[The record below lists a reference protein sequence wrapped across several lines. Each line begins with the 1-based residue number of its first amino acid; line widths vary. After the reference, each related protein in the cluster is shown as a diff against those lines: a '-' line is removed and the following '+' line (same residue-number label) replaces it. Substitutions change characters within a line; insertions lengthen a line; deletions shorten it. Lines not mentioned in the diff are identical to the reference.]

1 MSLPPISFTGFSE
14 FSDQFATILEHT
26 FEVASLPIQ
35 GLQTEQTL
43 LLAEKQELGQLESLI
58 QDLEGEFASLG
69 LLGATAA
76 VTASSS
82 TATVASV
89 QVTGTPSQ
97 GSFDIVVTSAA
108 STAQEASVTGLA
120 NTNVAA
126 LRADGLYDLTLDTTT
141 TNIDLLTIG
150 SGRTAGATGATTP
163 SPPVSV
169 QIDFTNGLA
178 GSITADLNSFFVAS
192 QAPATIGAGDTIS
205 VTFVSED
212 TTINEGITTVALTG
226 SETTADIATLLND
239 QITANANLNGKV
251 SFSDEGGNLKLV
263 VADTAGQGFTF
274 TSSSTGTVVSGLEAG
289 GTVGGH
295 SAEEIAAALNAQVA
309 LNQTLA
315 SAGVAFTAE
324 GGEVR
329 ATGNQAF
336 DITGTDSAQGTG
348 FVSGLAGTQ
357 SVLGFANTLEGLRD
371 YLNTN
376 TTTLGVKATII
387 NTSSDP
393 DNPEYHLNLTANETG
408 ATTLTLKDSTS
419 ADLLTTTN
427 QGADAVFTVNGL
439 PVTNSGNTITD
450 FSPGLTLTI
459 EDAGSTTVTV
469 ATNRAA
475 VSNTLADITISYNAL
490 LAEIKTHV
498 GEAAGILSGNIVV
511 RQAQQTLRD
520 ITSFQGTGSIKSM
533 VELGLELDED
543 GLLSLNSTTFNA
555 LADAQVLDALTFIGD
570 TTTGFA
576 GTARA
581 HLKDLADPVTGQIQT
596 AIGFLDESDA
606 TLTDKIAE
614 TQERVDRLIANVE
627 AQFAATDLLLS
638 QLETQQTTL
647 KTLFEVFQTSQRNN

>member
-1 MSLPPISFTGFSE
+1 M
-14 FSDQFATILEHT
+14 
-26 FEVASLPIQ
+26 
-35 GLQTEQTL
+35 
-43 LLAEKQELGQLESLI
+43 
-58 QDLEGEFASLG
+58 
-69 LLGATAA
+69 
-76 VTASSS
+76 
-82 TATVASV
+82 
-89 QVTGTPSQ
+89 
-97 GSFDIVVTSAA
+97 
-108 STAQEASVTGLA
+108 TGLA
-120 NTNVAA
+120 NTNLAA

-336 DITGTDSAQGTG
+336 DITGNDSAQGTG

-581 HLKDLADPVTGQIQT
+581 HLKDLADPRHGP
-596 AIGFLDESDA
+596 DSN
-606 TLTDKIAE
+606 
-614 TQERVDRLIANVE
+614 RDRLP
-627 AQFAATDLLLS
+627 
-638 QLETQQTTL
+638 
-647 KTLFEVFQTSQRNN
+647 R

>member
-89 QVTGTPSQ
+89 LVTGTPSQ

-108 STAQEASVTGLA
+108 SSAQEASVTGLA

-126 LRADGLYDLTLDTTT
+126 LRADGLYDLTLDATT

-150 SGRTAGATGATTP
+150 SGRTAGTTGATTP

-205 VTFVSED
+205 VSFVSED

-239 QITANANLNGKV
+239 QIAANANLNGKV

-309 LNQTLA
+309 LNQTLV

-329 ATGNQAF
+329 VTGNQAF

-348 FVSGLAGTQ
+348 FISGLAGTQ

-408 ATTLTLKDSTS
+408 ATTLTLKDSAS

-427 QGADAVFTVNGL
+427 QGTDAVFTVNGL

-576 GTARA
+576 GTAFRR
-581 HLKDLADPVTGQIQT
+581 LKDLADPVTGQIQT

-638 QLETQQTTL
+638 QLETQQSTL
-647 KTLFEVFQTSQRNN
+647 KTLFDVFQTSQRNN

>member
-69 LLGATAA
+69 LLGATTA

-89 QVTGTPSQ
+89 LVTGTPSQ

-126 LRADGLYDLTLDTTT
+126 LRADGLYDLTLDATT

-150 SGRTAGATGATTP
+150 SGRTAGTTGATTP

-309 LNQTLA
+309 LNQTLV

-329 ATGNQAF
+329 VTGNQAF

-348 FVSGLAGTQ
+348 FISGLAGTQ

-408 ATTLTLKDSTS
+408 ATTLTLKDSAS

-427 QGADAVFTVNGL
+427 QGTDAVFTVNGL

-475 VSNTLADITISYNAL
+475 ISNTLADITISYNAL

-543 GLLSLNSTTFNA
+543 GLLSLNSTTFNN
-555 LADAQVLDALTFIGD
+555 LADAQVLDALTFISD

-576 GTARA
+576 GTART

-596 AIGFLDESDA
+596 AIGFLNESDA

-638 QLETQQTTL
+638 QLETQQSTL
-647 KTLFEVFQTSQRNN
+647 KTLFDVFETSQRNN

>member
-1 MSLPPISFTGFSE
+1 MSLPPLSFTGFSE

-69 LLGATAA
+69 LLGATTA

-89 QVTGTPSQ
+89 LVTGTPSQ

-126 LRADGLYDLTLDTTT
+126 LRADGLYDLTLDATT

-150 SGRTAGATGATTP
+150 SGRTAGTTGATTP

-205 VTFVSED
+205 VSFVSED

-239 QITANANLNGKV
+239 QIAANANLNGKV

-309 LNQTLA
+309 LNQTLV

-329 ATGNQAF
+329 VTGNQAF

-348 FVSGLAGTQ
+348 FISGLAGTQ

-408 ATTLTLKDSTS
+408 ATTLTLKDSAS

-427 QGADAVFTVNGL
+427 QGTDAVFTVNGL

-576 GTARA
+576 GTAFRR
-581 HLKDLADPVTGQIQT
+581 LKDLADPVTGQIQT

-638 QLETQQTTL
+638 QLETQQSTL
-647 KTLFEVFQTSQRNN
+647 KTLFDVFQTSQRNN

>member
-1 MSLPPISFTGFSE
+1 MHTPVTGFSE

-309 LNQTLA
+309 LNQTLV

-408 ATTLTLKDSTS
+408 ATTLTLKDSAS

-427 QGADAVFTVNGL
+427 QGTDAVFTVNGL

-469 ATNRAA
+469 ATNRTA

-498 GEAAGILSGNIVV
+498 GEAAGVLSGNIVV

-576 GTARA
+576 GTAFTY
-581 HLKDLADPVTGQIQT
+581 LKDLADPVTGQIQT

>member
-1 MSLPPISFTGFSE
+1 MSLPPLSFTGFSE

-89 QVTGTPSQ
+89 LVTGTPSQ

-126 LRADGLYDLTLDTTT
+126 LRADDLYDLTLDTTT

-309 LNQTLA
+309 LNQTLV
-315 SAGVAFTAE
+315 SAGVVFTAE

-408 ATTLTLKDSTS
+408 ATTLTLKDSAS

-427 QGADAVFTVNGL
+427 QGTDAVFTVNGL

-475 VSNTLADITISYNAL
+475 ISNTLADITISYNAL

-543 GLLSLNSTTFNA
+543 GLLSLNATTFNA
-555 LADAQVLDALTFIGD
+555 LSDAQVLGGLTFIGD

-576 GTARA
+576 GTAFT

-606 TLTDKIAE
+606 TLTEKIAE

-638 QLETQQTTL
+638 QLETQQSTL
-647 KTLFEVFQTSQRNN
+647 KTLFDVFQTSQRNN

>member
-120 NTNVAA
+120 NTNLAA

-336 DITGTDSAQGTG
+336 DITGNDSAQGTG

>member
-1 MSLPPISFTGFSE
+1 MSLPPLSFTGFSE

-89 QVTGTPSQ
+89 LVTGTPSQ

-108 STAQEASVTGLA
+108 SSAQEASVTGLA

-126 LRADGLYDLTLDTTT
+126 LRADGLYDLTLDATT

-150 SGRTAGATGATTP
+150 SGRTAGTTGATTP

-205 VTFVSED
+205 VSFVSED

-239 QITANANLNGKV
+239 QIAANANLNGKV

-309 LNQTLA
+309 LNQTLV

-329 ATGNQAF
+329 VTGNQAF

-348 FVSGLAGTQ
+348 FISGLAGTQ

-408 ATTLTLKDSTS
+408 ATTLTLKDSAS

-427 QGADAVFTVNGL
+427 QGTDAVFTVNGL

-576 GTARA
+576 GTAFRR
-581 HLKDLADPVTGQIQT
+581 LKDLADPVTGQIQT

-638 QLETQQTTL
+638 QLETQQSTL
-647 KTLFEVFQTSQRNN
+647 KTLFDVFQTSQRNN

>member
-1 MSLPPISFTGFSE
+1 MSLPPLSFTGFSE

-309 LNQTLA
+309 LNQTLV

-408 ATTLTLKDSTS
+408 ATTLTLKDSAS

-427 QGADAVFTVNGL
+427 QGTDAVFTVNGL

-469 ATNRAA
+469 ATNRTA

-498 GEAAGILSGNIVV
+498 GEAAGVLSGNIVV

-576 GTARA
+576 GTAFTY
-581 HLKDLADPVTGQIQT
+581 LKDLADPVTGQIQT

>member
-309 LNQTLA
+309 LNQTLV

-408 ATTLTLKDSTS
+408 ATTLTLKDSAS

-427 QGADAVFTVNGL
+427 QGTDAVFTVNGL

-469 ATNRAA
+469 ATNRTA

-498 GEAAGILSGNIVV
+498 GEAAGVLSGNIVV

-576 GTARA
+576 GTAFTY
-581 HLKDLADPVTGQIQT
+581 LKDLADPVTGQIQT